1 MSQPPEY
8 PGNPS
13 DPQGGHSGYPPP
25 PGRHSAPPPD
35 YGQAQGPPPGQS
47 GGYQAPGYTAPPP
60 PPYGGPGA
68 PPPPPPGYP
77 AGFGGGPVS
86 DFSVGNAFS
95 WAWAKFT
102 QNIAALA
109 VPTLIYFVALGAV
122 IGIPFGIA
130 MATSETTTTTYDY
143 GSGYAYEASTSSFSA
158 ISYIVLTIGYIAA
171 FFVAMYMQA
180 ALVTGALEIAD
191 GRPVSIGTFFKPRNV
206 GGVLLATLL
215 LGLAAVLT
223 SCTFVGPLIIT
234 FFAQFAIAFVVDK
247 GLSPVDS
254 IKASFA
260 TVRAN
265 LGPSALSWLVQYAV
279 VLVGEIACF
288 VGLIAALPV
297 ASLIQVYTYRKL
309 TGGQVVE
316 DSQQQPGYPA
326 GPPPGQYPGQ
336 QYA

>member
-1 MSQPPEY
+1 RVAPDPPAPSTPLPTGPPE
-8 PGNPS
+8 P
-13 DPQGGHSGYPPP
+13 
-25 PGRHSAPPPD
+25 R
-35 YGQAQGPPPGQS
+35 
-47 GGYQAPGYTAPPP
+47 
-60 PPYGGPGA
+60 
-68 PPPPPPGYP
+68 PPPPPPGYQSGYGGAP
-77 AGFGGGPVS
+77 AGS

-95 WAWAKFT
+95 WAWGKFT
-102 QNIAALA
+102 QNAAALA
-109 VPTLIYFVALGAV
+109 VPTLLYFLALAAV

-130 MATSETTTTTYDY
+130 MATSDTTTTSYDY
-143 GSGYAYEASTSSFSA
+143 GSGYAYEASSSSFSTVG
-158 ISYIVLTIGYIAA
+158 YIVLTLGYIAA

-180 ALVTGALEIAD
+180 ALVSGALDIAD
-191 GRPVSIGTFFKPRNV
+191 GKPVSIGTFFKPRNV
-206 GGVLLATLL
+206 GGVLLTTLL

-234 FFAQFAIAFVVDK
+234 FFGQFAIAFAVDK
-247 GLSPVDS
+247 GLSPVDA
-254 IKASFA
+254 IKASIA

-288 VGLIAALPV
+288 IGLVAALPV

-316 DSQQQPGYPA
+316 DQQQQQPGYQA